1 MLAVVGLK
9 PTTIVE
15 EAPGAMDM
23 GVAIPDIVK
32 ELPAIVALEIVKF
45 ALPIFLI
52 ATDCVLVTP
61 TDTLEKLMLAGIT
74 EI

>member
-1 MLAVVGLK
+1 VLAVVGLK

-23 GVAIPDIVK
+23 GVAIPDMVN
-32 ELPAIVALEIVKF
+32 EAPAIVALEIVKF
-45 ALPIFLI
+45 ALPIFLM
-52 ATDCVLVTP
+52 ATDCVFVTP
-61 TDTLEKLMLAGIT
+61 TETLEKLMLAGMT